1 MESAIALNLDTELGE
16 RHENAA
22 TLHSLFMG
30 AIAPGC
36 LTASESELIVTVE
49 LSGGKYPFQLHPQ
62 LSSVRCN
69 AIVRLL
75 IQQN

>member
-1 MESAIALNLDTELGE
+1 MGSAIALNLGTVLGQRRE
-16 RHENAA
+16 TAA

-49 LSGGKYPFQLHPQ
+49 LSGGKYPFQLHQQ

-69 AIVRLL
+69 AIVKLL

>member
-1 MESAIALNLDTELGE
+1 MGSAIALNLGTILGE
-16 RHENAA
+16 RRENAA
-22 TLHSLFMG
+22 SLFMG

-49 LSGGKYPFQLHPQ
+49 LSGGKYPFQLHQQ

-69 AIVRLL
+69 AIVKLL